1 MDQLMNNEEELTKR
15 RTESTPAPINDS
27 TLDLMGEAADISEL
41 LKWSHAAAPRLDFV
55 DGESALDSLYRQ
67 AVEVAEEQGWLVP
80 SRAEFE
86 KQYQQETA
94 KLRRHDEKD

>member
-1 MDQLMNNEEELTKR
+1 MNEQSR
-15 RTESTPAPINDS
+15 QESSPISDPP
-27 TLDLMGEAADISEL
+27 LEVADISEL
-41 LKWSHAAAPRLDFV
+41 LKWSQAAAPRLVFV

-86 KQYQQETA
+86 AQYRQEIE
-94 KLRRHDEKD
+94 KLRRHEHCA